1 MAALCI
7 AITGCSA
14 RHSQPSGFVRLYSPA
29 GEPLNGGAL
38 GEPSCADA
46 LSAWFEHVDRDG
58 DGTIDRD
65 EFLADGRRQFA
76 AMDLDKD
83 GIITP
88 AELAQYRAAYEPGAA
103 PAPGPA
109 VAADASSD
117 RKPRRGRR
125 QGGGGNGGGGNDR
138 PDPVMAADVHFHHQ
152 VSLPDFMDHLS
163 RQFLALDIG
172 QRGRLAKSDV
182 LRLCHQP

>member
-7 AITGCSA
+7 GVTGCSG
-14 RHSQPSGFVRLYSPA
+14 RHSQSSGFVRLYSPA

-38 GEPSCADA
+38 GEPSCTDA
-46 LSAWFEHVDRDG
+46 LSAWFERVDRDH

-76 AMDLDKD
+76 AMDLDND

-88 AELAQYRAAYEPGAA
+88 AELAQYRAPYEPGTA
-103 PAPGPA
+103 PA
-109 VAADASSD
+109 VAQAATDAPSD
-117 RKPRRGRR
+117 RKARRRRR
-125 QGGGGNGGGGNDR
+125 QGGGGNGGGSNDG
-138 PDPVMAADVHFHHQ
+138 PDPVMAADINFHHQ
-152 VSLPDFMDHLS
+152 VTRADFIDHLS
-163 RQFLALDIG
+163 RQFPALDTG
-172 QRGRLAKSDV
+172 QHGRLTKPDI